1 MSSQKINVEFHG
13 TAREWFGI
21 WIVNILLSILTIG
34 IYSAWAKVRT
44 KKYFY
49 QNTVIAGRNFDY
61 HATGG
66 QIFKGRLIIIAG
78 VIAYSIIASF
88 APLFAPVIA
97 LAFAFLMP
105 YFIAKSI
112 KFNASNTSWANVRMG
127 FDGSI
132 GDSYLIYLFYPFL
145 TALTLYT
152 TAPFLARARAR
163 YFFNN
168 YRLGTSR
175 FSFSSGIG
183 PFYKIFGIALAIFV
197 VFGAISV
204 PLLISTLATSDFSRG
219 AAANQGAMIAV
230 ILPLYFALI
239 LILIILAVLV
249 QTMILRLI
257 MNKMTLGGEVHRFA
271 SSLSATRMVWI
282 TISNAV
288 VVIITLGL
296 MAPWAQIR
304 KARYIAQSSHV
315 VPNGSLDEF
324 IGNKEAQQSALGEA
338 YVDIEG
344 IDVGFGI

>member
-21 WIVNILLSILTIG
+21 WIVNILLSILTVG

-66 QIFKGRLIIIAG
+66 QIFAGRLIIIGG
-78 VIAYSIIASF
+78 VIAYSVITTI

-152 TAPFLARARAR
+152 TAPFLARAGQI
-163 YFFNN
+163 FFQQ
-168 YRLGTSR
+168 LPPGHV
-175 FSFSSGIG
+175 
-183 PFYKIFGIALAIFV
+183 AIFI
-197 VFGAISV
+197 FIGHW
-204 PLLISTLATSDFSRG
+204 
-219 AAANQGAMIAV
+219 
-230 ILPLYFALI
+230 
-239 LILIILAVLV
+239 AVLQNFRHCFGDLCRFRRDFGSFV
-249 QTMILRLI
+249 DFDTCDVRLFPRRSGEPRGNDCSDI
-257 MNKMTLGGEVHRFA
+257 ASLFCAHPYFDHFGGA
-271 SSLSATRMVWI
+271 C
-282 TISNAV
+282 
-288 VVIITLGL
+288 
-296 MAPWAQIR
+296 
-304 KARYIAQSSHV
+304 
-315 VPNGSLDEF
+315 PND
-324 IGNKEAQQSALGEA
+324 
-338 YVDIEG
+338 DP
-344 IDVGFGI
+344 